1 MMGSVQKKANTDS
14 KIFFL
19 DLDMESNGC
28 ASFIKWLELNTD
40 IFKRSIKREV
50 NDKIPEEKTFKET
63 INY

>member
-1 MMGSVQKKANTDS
+1 
-14 KIFFL
+14 
-19 DLDMESNGC
+19 MESNGC

-63 INY
+63 IKGSSL